1 MFFRDE
7 EPMRTCYVF
16 QSEADPNLYG
26 FTGSST
32 GEKLPAESGPWTV
45 VRQLSLDEQW
55 TFSVGRAIVSAGI
68 MKNGFFLWEAS
79 NEAAS
84 FHPVIGSD
92 RVEGTAVY
100 NQQGRQIG
108 SIKRLL
114 IEKVSGRVLSVDVT
128 FGGFLGIGVHQRTVP
143 WDKLSYARDLE
154 GYRTDIT
161 KEQVQGSPSFC
172 IEGDDELWPDRKR
185 RQEMRDYWHD
195 YPRVPI

>member
-1 MFFRDE
+1 
-7 EPMRTCYVF
+7 MRTCYVF

-32 GEKLPAESGPWTV
+32 GEKLPAASGPWTV
-45 VRQLSLDEQW
+45 VQQRSLDEQW

-68 MKNGFFLWEAS
+68 LKNGFFLWEAS

-108 SIKRLL
+108 RS
-114 IEKVSGRVLSVDVT
+114 SG
-128 FGGFLGIGVHQRTVP
+128 
-143 WDKLSYARDLE
+143 
-154 GYRTDIT
+154 
-161 KEQVQGSPSFC
+161 C
-172 IEGDDELWPDRKR
+172 
-185 RQEMRDYWHD
+185 
-195 YPRVPI
+195 